1 MLESGDCISVI
12 ASLYLYETY
21 DILRAKGD
29 DIQLSMLGS
38 KIIALEYEV
47 ALIDQIVDGASL
59 SARARSIFCICLQ
72 TLSFKVSIVES
83 SWPRG
88 YNLVS

>member
-59 SARARSIFCICLQ
+59 SSAGQVYFLHLSPNLIIQGVHRGILLAARL
-72 TLSFKVSIVES
+72 
-83 SWPRG
+83 
-88 YNLVS
+88 